1 MRRGYT
7 DNREWPSFEHHRAAQ
22 HVRIGM
28 EVRIPERI
36 GDEGYPA
43 LRAPAV
49 TVIRCIEAA
58 AKMRLNSKHLES
70 VAAGE
75 RAFDLPRLGVLG
87 QRERIVVPSNDS
99 AEG

>member
-49 TVIRCIEAA
+49 TIIRCIEAA
-58 AKMRLNSKHLES
+58 DSRFRCANN
-70 VAAGE
+70 VATYRFRWMD
-75 RAFDLPRLGVLG
+75 RARG
-87 QRERIVVPSNDS
+87 
-99 AEG
+99 